1 MKKIG
6 SITFY
11 LFFFNF
17 VVCLIYSKIENSN
30 NNPPDVG
37 HKKGVLRH
45 RKDVDGNFLR
55 KKDDTLPKDEK
66 TKKKLWS
73 FKKMKKKYNNT
84 SGDTKEDSE
93 SKDVDDIQ
101 KSHDEKSSLQ
111 EIEVK
116 KVEDGKKGENG
127 NNSPNAETETE
138 PTASNDNVRNGEKES
153 ASKMKK
159 NEEIIQKSEKPEL
172 DTREKEKKT
181 HKGAKSLIRKIR
193 GKKTTMTEAKKNTS
207 QESPRTDKNGEKT
220 STNEASTEHIAPNEA
235 APEHTKSKE
244 PAPEH
249 ILPTEATPEH
259 TVEEKNAKGKHWGK
273 AKKDLP
279 GNGNDAKPRNKKD
292 PTRTGPDILK
302 PTTKGEKGKDEK
314 KRTEM
319 EKERKS
325 KRLEVPN
332 GSTKIVDTSFYE
344 DSKKL
349 EIETDQSEANKQGE
363 KNDQNLSK
371 PEEGNTREKNKD
383 EETSEREKEK
393 WGKDDAAQDC
403 GRENE
408 YEKLEE
414 QSQRR
419 VTNETDIV
427 EKNAYSEMEAHEVEN
442 EQHQQ
447 EEQQNDVV
455 EGEKHNNAGN
465 REKHESLADIIK
477 NNKKFKKVSKT
488 LENIATNACV
498 GFRKVVDA
506 IKLFAKDL
514 VYIFENL

>member
-11 LFFFNF
+11 LYFFNF
-17 VVCLIYSKIENSN
+17 VVCLIYCKIENNN

-37 HKKGVLRH
+37 HEKGVLRH

-55 KKDDTLPKDEK
+55 KKADTLPKDEK
-66 TKKKLWS
+66 TQKKLWS
-73 FKKMKKKYNNT
+73 FKKMKRKNNNT
-84 SGDTKEDSE
+84 SGDMKENSE
-93 SKDVDDIQ
+93 SKDVGDIP
-101 KSHDEKSSLQ
+101 KSHDDKSSLQ

-116 KVEDGKKGENG
+116 KVEDGKKGGNG
-127 NNSPNAETETE
+127 NNPPNTESETE
-138 PTASNDNVRNGEKES
+138 PTTFNDNAENGEKKS
-153 ASKMKK
+153 ASKMKN
-159 NEEIIQKSEKPEL
+159 NEEIIPKSEKPEL
-172 DTREKEKKT
+172 DTHEKEKKT

-193 GKKTTMTEAKKNTS
+193 GKRTAIAEAKKNTS
-207 QESPRTDKNGEKT
+207 QGSPKKEKNSEKT
-220 STNEASTEHIAPNEA
+220 STNEESPEHIAQNEA
-235 APEHTKSKE
+235 TTDHTTSKE
-244 PAPEH
+244 PAPEL
-249 ILPTEATPEH
+249 ILPSEATPEH

-273 AKKDLP
+273 AKKNLP
-279 GNGNDAKPRNKKD
+279 GNGNDAKPMDKID
-292 PTRTGPDILK
+292 PTRNGPDILQ
-302 PTTKGEKGKDEK
+302 PTTKGEKGKNEK
-314 KRTEM
+314 KRAEM

-349 EIETDQSEANKQGE
+349 EIETDQSQAKKQGE

-371 PEEGNTREKNKD
+371 PDAGNTAEKNKE
-383 EETSEREKEK
+383 EETSEMEKEK

-403 GRENE
+403 RRENE
-408 YEKLEE
+408 YGKMEE

-419 VTNETDIV
+419 VTNENDIV
-427 EKNAYSEMEAHEVEN
+427 ERNAYNKMEVHEEEN
-442 EQHQQ
+442 EQHQKD
-447 EEQQNDVV
+447 EEQNDVV
-455 EGEKHNNAGN
+455 EGEKQNNAGN

-498 GFRKVVDA
+498 GFRKIVDS